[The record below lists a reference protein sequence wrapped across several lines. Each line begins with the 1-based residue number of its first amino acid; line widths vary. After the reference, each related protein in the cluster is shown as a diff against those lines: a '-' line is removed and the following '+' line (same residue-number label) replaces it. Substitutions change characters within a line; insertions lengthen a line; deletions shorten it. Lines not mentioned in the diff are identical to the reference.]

1 MREKNAPLDLNKILK
16 FWVLVTASVTPLIY
30 LPIGGILNPY
40 FPKLV
45 FLIVIFIILIMKGY
59 YAGGRS
65 LIRRCLIRKTN
76 CWLYIICCS

>member
-45 FLIVIFIILIMKGY
+45 FLIVIFIILIMTELQLFLDHFTDLKD
-59 YAGGRS
+59 
-65 LIRRCLIRKTN
+65 CL
-76 CWLYIICCS
+76 L